1 MRALLSV
8 SDKTGIL
15 DFAKKLVSNGVS
27 LVSTGG
33 TYQILTTHSKLPVK
47 KISELTGYPEILEG
61 RVKTLHPKVHG
72 GLLARRDKLDH
83 MNQLI
88 EEGIE
93 TIDLVVCNLYPFAET
108 IASPTVTMEEALEN
122 IDIGGPTLLRAGA
135 KNFPFV
141 IVVTDPDDYGWV
153 GRELTENNVTD
164 EMRQMLAQKAFRHVS
179 QYDSTVAA
187 YLSNSKDR
195 KLDSILNVNYR
206 KVFDLRYG
214 ENPHQNAAA
223 YSFDSDSKGVLQ
235 ADLLHGK
242 ELSFNNLLDA
252 DAAWRIV
259 SEFEDQTV
267 AVIKHSNPCGLA
279 SHKDQLV
286 AYSRAFEGDS
296 VSAYGGILGFNRPVV
311 IETVKAMKGVFYEVI
326 VAPDYMPDALDLL
339 KKRRNI
345 RIIRMPLL
353 NSQEEAYDIRSVS
366 GGVLIQNPDLN
377 MDNSNEWRTVTEVQ
391 PTERQF
397 KDLEFAWKAVKHI
410 KSNAIVLVKDLRL
423 IGMGA
428 GQPNRVTS
436 VDLAARVAKNDC
448 EGSVLASDALLPFSD
463 NVDLAAKI
471 GVAAIIQPGGS
482 IRDQECIDA
491 ANEHKVSMVM
501 TGKRHFRH

>member
-8 SDKTGIL
+8 SDKTGLL
-15 DFAKKLVSNGVS
+15 DFAKELVSIGVS

-33 TYQILTTHSKLPVK
+33 TYQMLSTYSKLPVQ
-47 KISELTGYPEILEG
+47 KISDLTGYPEILEG

-72 GLLARRDKLDH
+72 GLLARRDKPDH
-83 MNQLI
+83 MEELKR
-88 EEGIE
+88 EGIK
-93 TIDLVVCNLYPFAET
+93 TIDIVVCNLYPFAET
-108 IASPTVTMEEALEN
+108 ISRPTVTLEEALEN

-141 IVVTDPDDYGWV
+141 IVVTDPDDYAWV
-153 GRELTENNVTD
+153 SEELVNNNITS
-164 EMRQMLAQKAFRHVS
+164 EMRQMLAHKAFRHVS
-179 QYDSTVAA
+179 HYDSNVAS
-187 YLSNSKDR
+187 YLSQNKDQ
-195 KLDSILNVNYR
+195 KLDSILNFEY
-206 KVFDLRYG
+206 KKIFDLRYG
-214 ENPHQNAAA
+214 ENPHQQGAA

-259 SEFEDQTV
+259 TEFDDQTV

-279 SHKDQLV
+279 SHKDQQE
-286 AYSRAFEGDS
+286 AYKRAFEGDS
-296 VSAYGGILGFNRPVV
+296 VSAYGGIVGFNRPVTL
-311 IETVKAMKGVFYEVI
+311 ETVKAMKGVFYEVI
-326 VAPDYMPDALDLL
+326 VAPDYVPDALELL
-339 KKRRNI
+339 KKRRNL

-353 NSQEEAYDIRSVS
+353 NYQAGIYDIRSVS
-366 GGVLIQNPDLN
+366 GGVLIQNPDSIT
-377 MDNSNEWRTVTEVQ
+377 DNSAEWETCTEVE
-391 PTERQF
+391 PTDREF
-397 KDLEFAWKAVKHI
+397 KDLQFAWKAVKHI
-410 KSNAIVLVKDLRL
+410 KSNAIVLVKDLCL

-436 VDLAARVAKNDC
+436 VHLASRGAEDKCV
-448 EGSVLASDALLPFSD
+448 GSVLASDALLPFAD
-463 NVDLAAKI
+463 NVDLAAEM
-471 GVAAIIQPGGS
+471 GVTAIIQPGGS

-491 ANEHKVSMVM
+491 ANAHKVAMVM